1 MIIKNV
7 FTNKQSALEPL
18 ARLAQPVNQLY
29 YLGDGFLDLLE
40 KPLVAIVGSRK
51 VSPYGRAVTEQIAGE
66 LAKAG
71 VVVVSG
77 LAFGVDSIAHQAAV
91 NAGGQT
97 IAVLPGAI
105 DNIYPASHAGLAR
118 QLLLRGGALVS
129 EYAPGSGLPMKHQ
142 FIARNRIISGLSQA
156 VLITEAAAKS
166 GSLHTAEF
174 GLEQGIEV
182 MAVPGNITSPTSQ
195 GTNNLIKTGAAVI
208 TCADDILEMLKITPQ
223 LTPRRRLSNANSPEE
238 QIVLD
243 LLQNSA
249 TDITELQSGSGLDP
263 STFGQTISL
272 LEIQGAIKI
281 NSGLVHII

>member
-18 ARLAQPVNQLY
+18 TRLAQPVSQLF
-29 YLGDGFLDLLE
+29 YLGDDFLDLLE

-51 VSPYGRAVTEQIAGE
+51 VSHYGRAVTEQIAGE

-71 VVVVSG
+71 VVIVSG

-118 QLLLRGGALVS
+118 QILLSGGTLVS

-195 GTNNLIKTGAAVI
+195 GTNNLIKTGAAAI
-208 TCADDILEMLKITPQ
+208 TSAQDVLEILKITPQ
-223 LTPRRRLSNANSPEE
+223 LRLSIANSPKE
-238 QIVLD
+238 QAVLD
-243 LLQNSA
+243 LIQDSI
-249 TDITELQSGSGLDP
+249 TDITELQAGSGLDP
-263 STFGQTISL
+263 STFSQTVSL
-272 LEIQGAIKI
+272 LEIQGTIRI
-281 NSGLVHII
+281 NSGQIHLV